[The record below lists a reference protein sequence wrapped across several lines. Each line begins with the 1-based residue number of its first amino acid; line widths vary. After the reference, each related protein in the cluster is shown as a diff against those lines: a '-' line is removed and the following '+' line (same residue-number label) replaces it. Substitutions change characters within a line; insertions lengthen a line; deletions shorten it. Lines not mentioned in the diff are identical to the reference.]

1 VKILNFFS
9 LFFPIIIYGILFGL
23 NYALISI
30 GFTLVFGVSKI
41 LNLSYGAL
49 YMTTAYMIYYFAVM
63 NNLPLVISIIFSIIL
78 TIAIG
83 LGIFYTILKFTINPM
98 IFMVTML
105 LFALLLQYIYS
116 YLFGGQVGLIIPSLF
131 SNISI
136 SIFGVSVNLSL
147 LSSSIISVFLLF
159 IVSFWIYKTSFGRKI
174 RATAEDPEIAEL
186 IGINTKQIILIVLS
200 VSILLVSIASILLV
214 PMQEVTPTMWVDP
227 FVIAFAVSII
237 GGLGKFEWAIPAAF
251 IVSFAEVISQYLI
264 PYNVS
269 DIVAFII
276 VILFIII
283 FPNGIGGAK
292 VESWIS

>member
-1 VKILNFFS
+1 LNFFS
-9 LFFPIIIYGILFGL
+9 LFFPIIIYGLLFGL

-49 YMTTAYMIYYFAVM
+49 YMTTAYMIYFFAVM
-63 NNLPLVISIIFSIIL
+63 NNLPLIISILISIIITIL
-78 TIAIG
+78 IG
-83 LGIFYTILKFTINPM
+83 LAIFYTILKFTVNPM

-131 SNISI
+131 PDVSI
-136 SIFGVSVNLSL
+136 GLFGVSVNISL
-147 LSSSIISVFLLF
+147 LASSLISLLL
-159 IVSFWIYKTSFGRKI
+159 ISLVSFWIYKTSIGRKI
-174 RATAEDPEIAEL
+174 RATAEDPEVSEL
-186 IGINTKQIILIVLS
+186 LGINTKQIIIIVLS
-200 VSILLVSIASILLV
+200 ISILLVSIASILLV
-214 PMQEVTPTMWVDP
+214 PTEEVTPTMWVDP

-276 VILFIII
+276 VILFIVV
-283 FPNGIGGAK
+283 FPNGLGGARI
-292 VESWIS
+292 ES

>member
-1 VKILNFFS
+1 MKILNFFS
-9 LFFPIIIYGILFGL
+9 LFFPIIIYGLLFGL

-49 YMTTAYMIYYFAVM
+49 YMTTAYMIYFFAVM
-63 NNLPLVISIIFSIIL
+63 NNLPLIISILISIIITIL
-78 TIAIG
+78 IG
-83 LGIFYTILKFTINPM
+83 LAIFYTILKFTVNPM

-131 SNISI
+131 PDVSI
-136 SIFGVSVNLSL
+136 GLFGVSVNLSL
-147 LSSSIISVFLLF
+147 LASSLISLLL
-159 IVSFWIYKTSFGRKI
+159 ISLVSFWIYKTSIGRKI
-174 RATAEDPEIAEL
+174 RATAEDPEVSEL
-186 IGINTKQIILIVLS
+186 LGINTKQIIIIVLS
-200 VSILLVSIASILLV
+200 ISILLVSIASILLV
-214 PMQEVTPTMWVDP
+214 PTEEVTPTMWVDP

-276 VILFIII
+276 VILFIVV
-283 FPNGIGGAK
+283 FPNGLGGARI
-292 VESWIS
+292 ES

>member
-1 VKILNFFS
+1 MNFFS
-9 LFFPIIIYGILFGL
+9 LFFPIIIYGLLFGL

-49 YMTTAYMIYYFAVM
+49 YMTTAYMIYFFAVM
-63 NNLPLVISIIFSIIL
+63 NNLPLIISILISIIITIL
-78 TIAIG
+78 IG
-83 LGIFYTILKFTINPM
+83 LAIFYTILKFTVNPM

-131 SNISI
+131 PDVSI
-136 SIFGVSVNLSL
+136 GLFGVSVNISL
-147 LSSSIISVFLLF
+147 LASSLISLLL
-159 IVSFWIYKTSFGRKI
+159 ISLVSFWIYKTSIGRKI
-174 RATAEDPEIAEL
+174 RATAEDPEVSEL
-186 IGINTKQIILIVLS
+186 LGINTKQIIIIVLS
-200 VSILLVSIASILLV
+200 ISILLVSIASILLV
-214 PMQEVTPTMWVDP
+214 PTEEVTPTMWVDP

-276 VILFIII
+276 VILFIVV
-283 FPNGIGGAK
+283 FPNGLGGARI
-292 VESWIS
+292 ES